1 MQLPAAQIG
10 QVSHLQHNHYDPAK
24 FWLRQDAGRLVN
36 KYRQRVMLVP
46 EDFIVSYQ
54 AALEDEV
61 GDAAAEIM
69 YRCGHEWGK
78 VDIAGFEKRFQEE
91 FGRTTAEAPSQMV
104 LETWWWPLQAS
115 GWGAWSYDF
124 SQLKDGLIFVDL
136 FDSAVAK
143 SVGNIGKVVCHYYAG
158 LFAAVFSH
166 IARNDLSGLEIQ
178 CYSMGEDF
186 CKFLIGASK
195 RINAAQFW
203 AREGASAKEII
214 ARLG

>member
-1 MQLPAAQIG
+1 MQLPAARVG
-10 QVSHLQHNHYDPAK
+10 QTTHLQHNHYDAEK
-24 FWLRQDAGRLVN
+24 FWLREGAGRLLN
-36 KYRQRVMLVP
+36 RYRQRVMLVP

-54 AALEDEV
+54 LALEDEV

-69 YRCGHEWGK
+69 YRCGYEWGK
-78 VDIAGFEKRFQEE
+78 ADIRGFEKRFEEE
-91 FGRTTAEAPSQMV
+91 FGRKMSEAHSQMA
-104 LETWWWPLQAS
+104 LETWWWPLQAA

-158 LFAAVFSH
+158 MFAAAFGH
-166 IARNDLSGLEIQ
+166 IARNELSGLEIQ
-178 CYSMGEDF
+178 CYSMGEEF
-186 CKFLIGASK
+186 CKFLLGSSK

-203 AREGASAKEII
+203 AREGATAKEII
-214 ARLG
+214 ARL